1 MDLSWLTA
9 IGMANQAIQN
19 AGSVYAASVGSEK
32 EQKRQ
37 YEYNMKMAKWQNDVN
52 IANWKMQNEY
62 NLPSNQMQRLKDAGL
77 NPNLI
82 YNNGASN
89 TAGAVSSASKPD
101 SVTPRNWP
109 EILRPLTNMG
119 NILDQSLKAAQIEKT
134 FQETDNLSS
143 YQRNL
148 NLEGDMKELE
158 MIAQRYSNSKSKN
171 EAEVWRDYWDNKI
184 VGMRAQNEL
193 TVANRFN
200 IDSQRKFRDEIE
212 TARGTAELG
221 LVEYR
226 RSLLQAQIADTLASV
241 GVKNAN
247 INKASYEI
255 SNLIEQTNNAR
266 WDSHLKKATLRGKD
280 LENQFQ
286 QILKDNGFN
295 LNGTDELSIIDRL
308 WYKAGKYFNWF

>member
-1 MDLSWLTA
+1 MGFISSLVDAGARL
-9 IGMANQAIQN
+9 IGMKTSAD
-19 AGSVYAASVGSEK
+19 YARE

-37 YEYNMKMAKWQNDVN
+37 HKYNMEMAKWQNDAN
-52 IANWKMQNEY
+52 IANWNMQNEY
-62 NLPSNQMQRLKDAGL
+62 NLPSNQMKRFKEAGL

-82 YNNGASN
+82 YGSGTST
-89 TAGAVSSASKPD
+89 TAGTVPAASKPD
-101 SVTPRNWP
+101 SVTPINWS
-109 EILRPLTNMG
+109 EIFHPMQNVG
-119 NILDQSLKAAQIEKT
+119 SILDSSLKAAQIEKT
-134 FQETDNLSS
+134 VQETSNLSS

-158 MIAQRYSNSKSKN
+158 MIAQRYSNAKSKE

-193 TVANRFN
+193 TDANRFN

-247 INKASYEI
+247 INKAAYEI
-255 SNLIEQTNNAR
+255 SLLGEQINNAR
-266 WDSHLKKATLRGKD
+266 WDANLKQTTLKSKD
-280 LENQFQ
+280 LEYEFQ
-286 QILKDNGFN
+286 KILKDNGLN
-295 LNGTDELSIIDRL
+295 LNGSDELSIIDRL
-308 WYKAGKYFNWF
+308 IYKINKYRGVY